1 MVQRSYKQT
10 VDPLES
16 FKLSVIVPIAHELL
30 EIRLL
35 PESKPPSKYRELELE
50 YARYAHVNEKDIKKE
65 YWECILA
72 EKNSKKEVPTKLNAK
87 LERVKDFNSDTHY
100 LFRIV
105 PIKN

>member
-1 MVQRSYKQT
+1 MVPRSYKQT
-10 VDPLES
+10 VDTLES

-65 YWECILA
+65 YWECVLVK
-72 EKNSKKEVPTKLNAK
+72 KNSEKEVPTKLNTK
-87 LERVKDFNSDTHY
+87 LERVKDFKSDTHY
-100 LFRIV
+100 LFRVV
-105 PIKN
+105 PIKH